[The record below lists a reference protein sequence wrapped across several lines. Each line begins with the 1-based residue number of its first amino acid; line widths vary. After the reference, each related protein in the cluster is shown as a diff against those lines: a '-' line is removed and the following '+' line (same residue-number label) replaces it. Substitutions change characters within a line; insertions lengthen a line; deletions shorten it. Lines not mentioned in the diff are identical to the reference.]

1 MKFGGDWKRTQH
13 TRNEVHLMDGVDLAF
28 DKLGF
33 HLNVDGFL
41 LWNQYTFRC
50 WTTEA
55 NISCDGV
62 FRVDIFLDEV
72 NICDGIF

>member
-1 MKFGGDWKRTQH
+1 MKLGRDWKRTQH

-41 LWNQYTFRC
+41 L
-50 WTTEA
+50 
-55 NISCDGV
+55 
-62 FRVDIFLDEV
+62 
-72 NICDGIF
+72 